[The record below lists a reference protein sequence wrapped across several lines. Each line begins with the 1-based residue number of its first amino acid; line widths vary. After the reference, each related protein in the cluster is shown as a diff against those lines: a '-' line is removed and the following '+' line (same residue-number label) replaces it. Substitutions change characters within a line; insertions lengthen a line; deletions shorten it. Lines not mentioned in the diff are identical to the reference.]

1 MNDLIKIVKKFFGF
15 WQIEEKV
22 KELDG
27 VIKDL
32 ENKRD
37 QESGS
42 VMQKL
47 EAALADKQKVE
58 AVAQSAVDVKKEGL
72 KAENKKKKELTK
84 NIQDVG
90 FLILNPNEV
99 FRLNRIK

>member
-1 MNDLIKIVKKFFGF
+1 MNDLIIIVKKFWGF

-72 KAENKKKKELTK
+72 KVENKKKKELTK

>member
-1 MNDLIKIVKKFFGF
+1 MIK
-15 WQIEEKV
+15 E
-22 KELDG
+22 
-27 VIKDL
+27 L

-90 FLILNPNEV
+90 FLILNHKDV
-99 FRLNRIK
+99 FKWNRIREFLENVTILRKYFFWIVE

>member
-1 MNDLIKIVKKFFGF
+1 MIK
-15 WQIEEKV
+15 E
-22 KELDG
+22 
-27 VIKDL
+27 L

-90 FLILNPNEV
+90 FLILNHKDV
-99 FRLNRIK
+99 FKWNRIREFWRMLLF